1 MGILVIARIYDNN
14 NFLGYRLFDEES
26 EQVRDVCEASLKS
39 VMSTGYKLN
48 NVELRG
54 TELHGTNGSLER
66 YARINVSNFE
76 NIQMPLVVLGRLN
89 GGYSVVDCCGNIKN
103 VRETE
108 LIRYADK
115 FGLANGKIVEK
126 DSKKFISAI
135 YGEYKEV
142 KASRKMRYV
151 VLGYV
156 HGVSDISKCVTCT
169 YFDLITN
176 KAYGRTLMER
186 EFEKL
191 GYEEDECM
199 PRIVRTNTGYK
210 EVHEEV
216 YPIRNDCVIKNKSRG
231 VDWWYKE
238 VVIGLI
244 RPGYYLCAHRRSGK
258 NKEYSLY
265 DILKLK
271 NDGYELVCDIEYT
284 DDSIIV
290 QSATDIYRYPKEHTL
305 NILENHNKNVDRTK
319 QKLKLLGDNDLEIDS
334 IGRLISVNAPA
345 GSELIIPDCVNEIEK
360 RAFSYN
366 NSYYTLLRVGDNIK
380 KVNYN
385 CCVTDLKVDK
395 VETQSLELLKAIAR
409 KKSEFKVTDLY
420 YTGAKVRDD
429 MLLNLLYNVRGKI
442 NINGIDTID
451 RELAIKILDRAFKK
465 ENLKK
470 YLDGGYK
477 LEETRFDL
485 IDINKKPVMR
495 DYIKPRFIGRAIG
508 RANELAEL
516 KYTSTYQEGVIGERV
531 GKLMKLIGK
540 VEGCCSEKGIG
551 QKYLDI
557 LDKLLEMLKDKD
569 KRFMDNLKLNFKD
582 KYVYYNCKSSIKASD
597 GEERKK
603 HVTVYKYVECTDN
616 IGNNFLVKIGRREE
630 LRSKQFGTTNEL
642 NPFAMRSIIYIGS
655 DLHNKMSKYI
665 NTHYTTMT

>member
-26 EQVRDVCEASLKS
+26 EQVRDVGEASLKS
-39 VMSTGYKLN
+39 VLSNGYKLN

-66 YARINVSNFE
+66 YASINVSNFE
-76 NIQMPLVVLGRLN
+76 NIQMPLVVIGRLN

-115 FGLANGKIVEK
+115 FGLANGKVVEK
-126 DSKKFISAI
+126 DGKKFISAI

-142 KASRKMRYV
+142 KASRKRRYV
-151 VLGYV
+151 VLAYV
-156 HGVSDISKCVTCT
+156 HGVNDMSKCVSCT

-176 KAYGRTLMER
+176 KAYGRSLIER
-186 EFEKL
+186 EFENL
-191 GYEEDECM
+191 GYEDDECI
-199 PRIVRTNTGYK
+199 PRIVMTNTGYK

-216 YPIRNDCVIKNKSRG
+216 YPIRPDCIIKNKSFE
-231 VDWWYKE
+231 VEWWHRE
-238 VVIGLI
+238 VVVGLT
-244 RPGYYLCAHRRSGK
+244 RPGYYLCVHRGSGK

-290 QSATDIYRYPKEHTL
+290 QSATDIYRYPKEPTL

-319 QKLKLLGDNDLEIDS
+319 QKLNLLGDNDLEIDS
-334 IGRLISVNAPA
+334 IGRLIRVNAPA

-360 RAFSYN
+360 GAFSYN

-380 KVNYN
+380 KVNYRCSVVN
-385 CCVTDLKVDK
+385 LRIDS
-395 VETQSLELLKAIAR
+395 VETTSFEILKAIAR

-451 RELAIKILDRAFKK
+451 RELAIKLLDRAFKK
-465 ENLKK
+465 ENLKQ
-470 YLDGGYK
+470 YLDSGYK
-477 LEETRFDL
+477 LEETRFEL
-485 IDINKKPVMR
+485 IDINKKPVMK
-495 DYIKPRFIGRAIG
+495 DYINPRFIGRASDS
-508 RANELAEL
+508 AEI

-531 GKLMKLIGK
+531 GKLRKLIGK

-582 KYVYYNCKSSIKASD
+582 KYVYYNCQNRED
-597 GEERKK
+597 RKK
-603 HVTVYKYVECTDN
+603 QATVYKFVECTDN
-616 IGNNFLVKIGRREE
+616 MGNNFLVKIGKRGE
-630 LRSKQFGTTNEL
+630 LRSKQFGTTNVL
-642 NPFAMRSIIYIGS
+642 NTFVMRSIIYIGS

-665 NTHYTTMT
+665 NTHYTTMN